1 MKKKKKG
8 YSVGSLVATAA
19 LIVVIALAACIGFL
33 WLNSAGGLNVDDPPK
48 QTSQQP
54 KTDDGA
60 PEKTDGS
67 ISDKTQEK
75 TDPKPVEL
83 VRREGV
89 YNVLVVGRDAAAS
102 NTDVLMLVSFD
113 ASKGKVGIMQIPR
126 DSYVVD
132 SINKDKTKRVN
143 AVYAL
148 ASNKAYDDGLSGDKR
163 QRYALD
169 YLCDVVSDTF
179 GIPVDRYVYVD
190 LKAFREIV
198 DIIGGVTVD
207 VPADMDYDDPEQNLH
222 IHIKKGRRKLD
233 GKQAEGFVRFRSGY
247 LEGDLGRLDA
257 QKLFLSAMMD
267 QLLSAETVGKI
278 PQLMNSVYS
287 HVVTDLSLSDLTYL
301 ASSVTSLDTGNIY
314 MMTAPGEAYKS
325 ASGAW
330 LYSLYKNECLEL
342 VNEYLNPYTTSV
354 TSSMMSLSEQ
364 SHKDSGGQNVSN
376 AGDIVNDQIDIP
388 RV

>member
-1 MKKKKKG
+1 
-8 YSVGSLVATAA
+8 VATAA

>member
-1 MKKKKKG
+1 M
-8 YSVGSLVATAA
+8 ATAA

-222 IHIKKGRRKLD
+222 IHLKKGRRKLD

-301 ASSVTSLDTGNIY
+301 ASSATSLDTGNIY

>member
-33 WLNSAGGLNVDDPPK
+33 WLDSAGGLNVDDPPK

-67 ISDKTQEK
+67 VSDKTQEK

-113 ASKGKVGIMQIPR
+113 SSKGKVGIMQIPR

-207 VPADMDYDDPEQNLH
+207 VPADMDYDDTEQNLH

-301 ASSVTSLDTGNIY
+301 ASSATSLDTGNIY

-364 SHKDSGGQNVSN
+364 SRKNSGGQNVSN